1 MVKVGI
7 FGGTF
12 DPIHL
17 GHLITAQSVK
27 EIRKLDKIIF
37 IPAFISPHK
46 SDAVTSSAEHR
57 LNMIKIAIEGI
68 PFFDYSD
75 IEIKRNGISYT
86 VDTLNE
92 LKKIYNELEFIIGYD
107 NIFKFHDWKNPDE
120 IFKLA
125 TVIVLKRKS
134 SKPPSFWKSIPL
146 GEDRYYEQA
155 VFVQT
160 RGIEISATDI
170 RERVKHG
177 LPINYLVPPKVMDYI
192 YKYKLYER

>member
-1 MVKVGI
+1 MSKVGI

-27 EIRKLDKIIF
+27 EIRDLDKIIF

-46 SDAVTSSAEHR
+46 TDAKASSPEDR
-57 LNMIKIAIEGI
+57 LNMIKLAVEGI
-68 PFFDYSD
+68 PFFDFSD
-75 IEIKRNGISYT
+75 IEIKKGGISYS
-86 VDTLNE
+86 VDTLQE
-92 LKKIYNELEFIIGYD
+92 LKKHYTELEFIIGYD
-107 NIFKFHDWKNPDE
+107 NIFTFHTWKEPDE

-125 TVIVLKRKS
+125 KVIVLKRKS
-134 SKPPSFWKSIPL
+134 SHPPQF
-146 GEDRYYEQA
+146 EDKYYHQS

-177 LPINYLVPPKVMDYI
+177 MPINFLVPSEVMKYI
-192 YKYKLYER
+192 YKHKLYIG

>member
-1 MVKVGI
+1 MSKVGI

-27 EIRKLDKIIF
+27 ELRNLEKIIF

-46 SDAVTSSAEHR
+46 SDAKTSSPEDR
-57 LNMIKIAIEGI
+57 LNMIKLAVDGI

-75 IEIKRNGISYT
+75 IEVKKGGVSYSI
-86 VDTLNE
+86 DTLRE
-92 LKKIYNELEFIIGYD
+92 LKKHYSELELLIGYD
-107 NIFKFHDWKNPDE
+107 NIFSFHTWKEPDE
-120 IFKLA
+120 ILNLA
-125 TVIVLKRKS
+125 KIIVLKRKS
-134 SKPPSFWKSIPL
+134 SHPPQF
-146 GEDRYYEQA
+146 EDKYYHQA

-170 RERVKHG
+170 RERVKNG
-177 LPINYLVPPKVMDYI
+177 MPINFLVPPAVIKYI
-192 YKYKLYER
+192 YEHKLYVE